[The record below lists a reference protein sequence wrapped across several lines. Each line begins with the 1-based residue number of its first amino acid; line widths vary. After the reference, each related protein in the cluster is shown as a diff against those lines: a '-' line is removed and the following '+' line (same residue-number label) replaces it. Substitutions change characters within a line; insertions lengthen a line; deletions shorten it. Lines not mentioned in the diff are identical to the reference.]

1 MIRFLYRWLCLT
13 FRGVDPAR
21 DERERARDMA
31 ERRILS
37 KILACLRSKDPL
49 KQSLGQHA
57 LKMHFMA
64 WMMRRK
70 R

>member
-1 MIRFLYRWLCLT
+1 MIRSLYRWYRRT
-13 FRGVDPAR
+13 FHREDPAR
-21 DERERARDMA
+21 DERERARDLA
-31 ERRILS
+31 ERRVLS

-57 LKMHFMA
+57 LKLHFMA